1 MLIVFS
7 MSNRHILLSDQKVA
21 QVLNAN
27 NVQEATRIN
36 NIAEF
41 VSGIIDWFRGGTQK
55 KKRSLRYFIAY
66 RKANMAQRRC
76 QNTAVWRNSSS

>member
-1 MLIVFS
+1 MPIVFS
-7 MSNRHILLSDQKVA
+7 MPNRHILLSDQKVA

-27 NVQEATRIN
+27 TVQEATRIN

-41 VSGIIDWFRGGTQK
+41 VSGIIDWFRGERR
-55 KKRSLRYFIAY
+55 KKRLLRYFTAF
-66 RKANMAQRRC
+66 RKANLAQRRC